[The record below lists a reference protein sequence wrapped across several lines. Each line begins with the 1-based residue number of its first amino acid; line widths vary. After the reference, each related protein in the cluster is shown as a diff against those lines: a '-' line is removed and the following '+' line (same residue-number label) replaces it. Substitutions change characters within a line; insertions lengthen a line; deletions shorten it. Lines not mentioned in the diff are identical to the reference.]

1 MNLQRKKA
9 KTPID
14 QLDKTKAKYGEV
26 KMIKVCFVCTGNTC
40 RSIMAERLMKKNLK
54 DRKIKDI
61 SVSSKGLN
69 ANGENITENAKKA
82 LKFFK
87 ANAKDRKSIK
97 LKKIDNNI
105 LYVTMTEG
113 QKNQIK
119 SNKVIS
125 FKALIGKEILD
136 PYGQGEEVYLQTC
149 NDLIDGINILIDKL
163 IKWR

>member
-1 MNLQRKKA
+1 
-9 KTPID
+9 
-14 QLDKTKAKYGEV
+14 
-26 KMIKVCFVCTGNTC
+26 MIKVCFVCTGNTC

-54 DRKIKDI
+54 DRKIKDV

-69 ANGENITENAKKA
+69 ANGENITENAKNA

-136 PYGQGEEVYLQTC
+136 P
-149 NDLIDGINILIDKL
+149 
-163 IKWR
+163 

>member
-1 MNLQRKKA
+1 MANKDVIAMKEA
-9 KTPID
+9 KVNELADSIKNSKLVLLVDYRGITVED
-14 QLDKTKAKYGEV
+14 VTKLRNDVREAKGEYRV
-26 KMIKVCFVCTGNTC
+26 IKNN
-40 RSIMAERLMKKNLK
+40 I
-54 DRKIKDI
+54 IKRA
-61 SVSSKGLN
+61 LN
-69 ANGENITENAKKA
+69 ANGENITENAKNA

-149 NDLIDGINILIDKL
+149 NDLIDGINVLIDKL